1 MNNSVSNLRTFINN
15 GGNAQQVVQRLIQSN
30 TNPMINNLMKL
41 AQKGEINSV
50 ENFARNMFKEQGRD
64 FDKEF
69 NEFMNHFK

>member
-41 AQKGEINSV
+41 AQKGEANSV